1 MKKNILKLSALCAAA
16 VMMSSCVRAPIEPYD
31 YTQSGIKTTLADVV
45 AVNNIATALS
55 NHENC
60 YVTCNLKGEEYWGFG
75 TYQDDEMYFREY
87 FGISGETFQSTIWYG
102 GDRWF
107 MRYAEDGTPVLS
119 QDWLAMGDAE
129 KREKYFIPGRTELF
143 YNRDNWQ
150 TQTVTDIREDVDGK
164 NTFNIYTRNP
174 DSEVQA
180 VTDRYNLHNTK
191 YWFATLEHEYTL
203 NKDTLEI
210 EYDYNYIRLHNG
222 KKYIFYTTL
231 VQYDVLPPDYM
242 KMVTAS
248 IEMAVNSEEAE
259 TKTVTIVYDDGQEY
273 SIQYNGLYTVIPYV
287 SEGYSLYTDPAG
299 SNKFEGEIP
308 YEEITLYCLKK

>member
-1 MKKNILKLSALCAAA
+1 MKKNFLKITALCAAA

-31 YTQSGIKTTLADVV
+31 YSQSEIKTTLADVV
-45 AVNNIATALS
+45 AVSNVATALS

-75 TYQDDEMYFREY
+75 TYQDNEMYFREY
-87 FGISGETFQSTIWYG
+87 FGISGETFQSTIWYK
-102 GDRWF
+102 GDQWF
-107 MRYAEDGTPVLS
+107 MRYSEDGKPVLA
-119 QDWLAMGDAE
+119 QNWLAMSDE
-129 KREKYFIPGRTELF
+129 EKYRDYFLPGRTEIF
-143 YNRDNWQ
+143 YNLDSWE
-150 TQTVTDIREDVDGK
+150 TQTVTNIKAAVDGK
-164 NTFNIYTRNP
+164 NTFNIYTRSP

-180 VTDRYNLHNTK
+180 VTDRYDLHNTK

-222 KKYIFYTTL
+222 KKYIYYTTL

-248 IEMAVNSEEAE
+248 IDMAVTDEEAE
-259 TKTVTIVYDDGQEY
+259 TRTVTIVYDDGQEY
-273 SIQYNGLYTVIPYV
+273 SIRYNGQYAVTPYV
-287 SEGYSLYTDPAG
+287 SAGYSLYTDAAG
-299 SNKFEGEIP
+299 TARFEGDIP
-308 YEEITLYCLKK
+308 YEDITLYCLK